1 MLEQGLA
8 DDDGAVCDERLVHG
22 VLAQQLGLAVRHHEL
37 ANVRQQTK
45 VARGLDRLGHPS
57 LALGAESRALLG
69 DDLAVFGKVFLQ
81 TQHVQ
86 VGQLVQINLVAL
98 EHWETSAALEL
109 AWTGSRTLQIQKH
122 VHLQT
127 LSCASKMWHQLS
139 PDLYC
144 CGAPSAWLE

>member
-1 MLEQGLA
+1 MLEEGLA

-69 DDLAVFGKVFLQ
+69 NDLTVFSEVFLQ

-98 EHWETSAALEL
+98 EHWETPAALEL

-122 VHLQT
+122 ARLQK
-127 LSCASKMWHQLS
+127 LLCARKMWRSTLT
-139 PDLYC
+139 
-144 CGAPSAWLE
+144 